1 MFSSFGG
8 LASHVVISFSLL
20 ASLFR
25 TLYLDQAFFSCTLFG
40 SRTLGMA
47 MSDLS
52 FLYLARL
59 YPRWQC
65 LVYFLALCA
74 SIVYDIYIYIYI
86 CLLVGGHA
94 LCIMDSHGQES
105 NPLVIMGALDL
116 VVWVCA
122 QDNCC
127 RCILCYIVCIIIAV

>member
-20 ASLFR
+20 ASFFEPCIQTRLSFHVPC
-25 TLYLDQAFFSCTLFG
+25 LGHILWVWQCLIYLSCTLLG
-40 SRTLGMA
+40 YTLIGNVQFI
-47 MSDLS
+47 SQL
-52 FLYLARL
+52 
-59 YPRWQC
+59 C
-65 LVYFLALCA
+65 VLALCM
-74 SIVYDIYIYIYI
+74 IYIYIYI
-86 CLLVGGHA
+86 CLLMGGHA

-122 QDNCC
+122 QDNCR